1 MIRQRLRLQYA
12 VSGPAQYAS
21 HLDRIRIWE
30 RAARRA
36 GLPLAYSTGFTP
48 HPQIHVAAALPVGV
62 AGRAEWLDLW
72 LEQPVETVAARA
84 ALASQ
89 LPPGMTISDA
99 FLADPAEP
107 ALPAQVRAA
116 EYLVIVETTPSVAEV
131 RRRVEELLAAESL
144 PRHRRGRTYDL
155 RPLLQRLW
163 VEEGK
168 EGALRLGMVLSVRE
182 GATGRPDE
190 VLGALGLADGFFKI
204 ERRRL
209 WLAAE
214 GR

>member
-1 MIRQRLRLQYA
+1 MSQRLRLLYA
-12 VSGPAQYAS
+12 VDGPIRYAS
-21 HLDRIRIWE
+21 HLDQMRIWE

-36 GLPLAYSTGFTP
+36 GLPLAYSAGFTP

-62 AGRAEWLDLW
+62 AGWAEWLDLW
-72 LEQPVETVAARA
+72 LEQPVDPTVARA
-84 ALASQ
+84 ALSPQ
-89 LPPGMTISDA
+89 LPAGLTIRDA

-116 EYLVIVETTPSVAEV
+116 EYHVSVETTEPVAEV
-131 RRRVEELLAAESL
+131 RRRVESLLAAESL
-144 PRHRRGRTYDL
+144 PRQRRGRSYDL

-163 VEEGK
+163 VEGEG
-168 EGALRLGMVLSVRE
+168 EGTVLLGMVLSARE

-190 VLGALGLADGFFKI
+190 VLDALGLAGGFFQI
-204 ERRRL
+204 ERRALR
-209 WLAAE
+209 LAAE